1 LEAKMKLIP
10 FLRFG
15 NGRGN
20 EEESETVDSPLDEL
34 FEPPTD
40 EETEQ
45 NEEDEKPEEEQSKEE
60 DGDENKSMS
69 SDDEMLKVF
78 MTVDEEFVDN
88 SGLASQMEDV
98 PATELLQELRVL
110 ASAFGIRVEAT
121 QDEAV

>member
-1 LEAKMKLIP
+1 MKLIP

-15 NGRGN
+15 SGRGK
-20 EEESETVDSPLDEL
+20 EEESETIDSLPDEL
-34 FEPPTD
+34 LEPPTD

-45 NEEDEKPEEEQSKEE
+45 AEDEEKPEEEQAKEE
-60 DGDENKSMS
+60 EDRGARMGNDE
-69 SDDEMLKVF
+69 EMLKVF
-78 MTVDEEFVDN
+78 MTADEEFVDN

-98 PATELLQELRVL
+98 PAAELLQELRVL